1 MAVFVT
7 IVLDGVGIGAQE
19 DARKFGDY
27 GADTLGHVC
36 SLARPKLPNLSRWG
50 LGNIRPLDGISPA
63 IRPLADFGRM
73 REVSAGKDS
82 TTGHWE
88 LAGIQLQ
95 RPFPTYPE
103 GFPEDLLHSFLE
115 LTGQGGWLG
124 NEAASGTEI
133 IARLGERH
141 QAGPASFHALHRT
154 AR

>member
-50 LGNIRPLDGISPA
+50 LGNIRPLEGIPPA

-88 LAGIQLQ
+88 LCGVILDRRSVRAPSCSRRRLRDG
-95 RPFPTYPE
+95 RVRWWPF
-103 GFPEDLLHSFLE
+103 F
-115 LTGQGGWLG
+115 
-124 NEAASGTEI
+124 
-133 IARLGERH
+133 
-141 QAGPASFHALHRT
+141 RT
-154 AR
+154 AALVPSHRLSR